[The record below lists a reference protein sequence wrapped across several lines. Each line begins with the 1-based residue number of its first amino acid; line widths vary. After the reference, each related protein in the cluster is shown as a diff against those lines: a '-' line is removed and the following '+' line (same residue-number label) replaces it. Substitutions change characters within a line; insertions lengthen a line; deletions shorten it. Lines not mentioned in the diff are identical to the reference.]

1 MIIIGK
7 IILVFVLVIA
17 ASIIANII
25 INKLNEGG
33 DSTSMAAYIECLKT
47 PIITVHN
54 NNKIL
59 NFIVDTGANYSLI
72 TKTGLQNLKYTVSEK
87 TGTMYGI
94 TGETTEVSYINM
106 SFTFNKKKLEENFQV
121 AEISAL
127 ESFKKT
133 YGIEVTGILGN
144 TFLQKYKFII
154 DYKNLN
160 IRYK

>member
-7 IILVFVLVIA
+7 VILVFIIVII

-25 INKLNEGG
+25 IDRLNERG
-33 DSTSMAAYIECLKT
+33 DSTSMASYIECLKT

-106 SFTFNKKKLEENFQV
+106 PFTFNKKKLEETFQV

-133 YGIEVTGILGN
+133 YGIEVAGILGN